1 LIDDY
6 STDDTVKYLENKHYK
21 FYKNSI
27 NLGFT
32 KTINKGIRLAKGEYV
47 CILDHD
53 IVYDKDYLN
62 NMLKRNSDITS
73 GRYYYYNEK
82 DKIRALEIKIDI
94 FGRTKITGRDEI
106 DKGQYYNS
114 LIDYA
119 LATKFL
125 PNNGARYCTAEFKI
139 KPIDNFLK
147 SQGNC
152 ELMIGFNYDEK
163 DRAGNMEKIRNV
175 TYSYPLITDEF
186 DRSDCENI
194 LKNYGVHPTFPAYM
208 SRGGCKMCYFKS
220 ENEYKAMYYL
230 NRKEFNE
237 IKELEQK
244 IQDKKTNFFSIMP
257 NGKSLQQLENE
268 LKNTLDLD
276 FISMYKS
283 KEKTC
288 GAFCRR

>member
-1 LIDDY
+1 MKKFISFSGGVESSTMAILYGNEADLIWCDTGAEHDEIYKRVDDFEIFI
-6 STDDTVKYLENKHYK
+6 K
-21 FYKNSI
+21 SI
-27 NLGFT
+27 HTNCNL
-32 KTINKGIRLAKGEYV
+32 IRLTANVK
-47 CILDHD
+47 H
-53 IVYDKDYLN
+53 
-62 NMLKRNSDITS
+62 
-73 GRYYYYNEK
+73 
-82 DKIRALEIKIDI
+82 
-94 FGRTKITGRDEI
+94 
-106 DKGQYYNS
+106 KGQYYNS

-244 IQDKKTNFFSIMP
+244 IQDKKTNFFAIMP
-257 NGKSLQQLENE
+257 SGKSMQQLENE
-268 LKNTLDLD
+268 LQNTLDLD